1 MLARLIGSILLA
13 GLSAMALAAPMQDPA
28 EPPKAESAPEP
39 VAKPAAEPDKPAAEK
54 PETPESPPEEKGG
67 LLLRYKFAPGQTLA
81 FKSRAEFQQRDEA
94 NGVSQETT
102 LVREQTDRIKVL
114 ELDEKGRAQVEWTI
128 DGLKIDGSFPLG
140 KYQFAADQP
149 PETTTPLGKILTP
162 LYQRTQGLVLRLAIG
177 PQGEFSDL
185 RGYADRV
192 QEVATGH
199 PLAVQCGYGGTNNGL
214 RVALEDLS
222 VIFGDKVI
230 RPGEKWDIPIQLE
243 APALGRVRGK
253 RVYTL
258 VGPEAPAA
266 DGAKAD
272 SASTSDPK
280 IAATNLAKLR
290 VQFTTDLQYD
300 IAVEQGDVTVTGKL
314 ASTESSGVAIFDP
327 VAGRLESLK
336 SRYKVNGKLSVISGG
351 MTKEISIDQTQS
363 VTVDALPTAQIKN
376 P

>member
-13 GLSAMALAAPMQDPA
+13 GLCVTVAAAPMQDQPAPPMA
-28 EPPKAESAPEP
+28 EPA
-39 VAKPAAEPDKPAAEK
+39 AKPAADTDKPGPGKPDGEK
-54 PETPESPPEEKGG
+54 PETPEPPEEKGG
-67 LLLRYKFAPGQTLA
+67 LLLRYKFAPEQTLA

-94 NGVSQETT
+94 NGVTRETV

-128 DGLKIDGSFPLG
+128 DGLKIDARFPQG

-149 PETTTPLGKILTP
+149 PETTTALGKILTP
-162 LYQRTQGLVLRLAIG
+162 LYQRTQGLVVRLAIG

-230 RPGEKWDIPIQLE
+230 RPGEKWEIPINLE

-258 VGPEAPAA
+258 VGPATPGDAAKTDAAGAGGSKPA
-266 DGAKAD
+266 
-272 SASTSDPK
+272 DP
-280 IAATNLAKLR
+280 AKLR

-300 IAVEQGDVTVTGKL
+300 IAVEQGNVTVTGKL
-314 ASTESSGVAIFDP
+314 ATSESSGVAVFDF
-327 VAGRLESLK
+327 ALGRIESLK
-336 SRYKVNGKLSVISGG
+336 SRYKVNGKLSLISGG

-363 VTVDALPTAQIKN
+363 VTVDALSQQPIEN